1 MICTRRAL
9 LAMMGTAAASNVLPG
24 FLPAVASAKAGS
36 LASTTDRLGA
46 SVACLA
52 GRSLAEAIDE
62 VARLGFATLEL
73 ITYAGAR
80 HSGGAIPG
88 FWFHTLNGR
97 EQQALYD
104 ATRRF
109 RHISGHMPFQDLH
122 LFSYSPDVRTFS
134 FDQIVKALD
143 GLAFLHG
150 ETAVVH
156 AGALP
161 PGTTYRDVWPV
172 MLDVFRRLGDQAAK
186 RKLRIGIETMQPD
199 TSDDYVRLIHEI
211 GHPNVGATIDTGH
224 IRGAKD
230 LLVSPNQRG
239 TPEARAAYNHLLG
252 KIIERLGDKVVHY
265 HLSDV
270 RATDWA
276 DHRLL
281 GSGIVDF
288 APVLR
293 AATRLRRPPL
303 LVMELEESD
312 GPAALAASR
321 AHLQKVA

>member
-1 MICTRRAL
+1 MIFTRRAFVSTI
-9 LAMMGTAAASNVLPG
+9 AMVAPG
-24 FLPAVASAKAGS
+24 FSRGVSGPGLKAG
-36 LASTTDRLGA
+36 ATGERLGA
-46 SVACLA
+46 SIACLA
-52 GRSLAEAIDE
+52 GRSLTEAIDE
-62 VARLGFATLEL
+62 VARLGFPTLEL

-80 HSGGAIPG
+80 HSGGSIPG
-88 FWFHTLNGR
+88 FWFHALNGR

-109 RHISGHMPFQDLH
+109 RHISAHMPFQDLH
-122 LFSYSPDVRTFS
+122 LFSYSLDVRAFS

-143 GLAFLHG
+143 GLAFVRG
-150 ETAVVH
+150 EVAVVH

-161 PGTTYRDVWPV
+161 PGTTYRDVWPL

-186 RKLRIGIETMQPD
+186 RKLRVGIETMQPD

-230 LLVSPNQRG
+230 LLVSPNNRG
-239 TPEARAAYNHLLG
+239 TPEVRTAYNRLLA
-252 KIIERLGDKVVHY
+252 KIIERLGDRVVHY

-276 DHRLL
+276 DHRTL

-288 APVLR
+288 GPVLR
-293 AATRLRRPPL
+293 AASLQSRPPL
-303 LVMELEESD
+303 LVMELEEPD

-321 AHLQKVA
+321 SHLERIS